1 VETIKYPN
9 ITDVERLLARPAQS
23 LEHLREP
30 ALAVIDDVRRNGD
43 SALRSYTQ
51 KFDGVSVSDFR
62 VSSAEF
68 AEAEKLV
75 SEELKKAIALATTNI
90 EKFHAAQVSKVE
102 KIETMPGVTCWR
114 KSVGVE
120 RVGLYIPGGSAPLFS
135 TVLMLGIP
143 AKIAGC
149 RRVALC
155 TPPNKSGK
163 IHPAILYAAQQV
175 GVSEVYKVGGM
186 QAIAALAFGT
196 ESIQRV
202 DKIFGPGNAYVT
214 AAKQLVSN
222 MGVAIDMPAGPSEVM
237 VLADETCNPIFVATD
252 LLSQAEHG
260 ADSQSVLV
268 CSDERTI
275 SAVQQAVCEQL
286 QNIERKD
293 LAQLSLNNSKIVL
306 VKNAEEM
313 LQVANIYAAE
323 HLIISTKNAD
333 EMAEKVVNAGSVF
346 IGSYSP
352 ESAGDYASGTNHAL
366 PTAGY
371 ARSFGGV
378 SVDSFVRKITFQK
391 LTREGLQNV
400 GAAVEV
406 MAEAEG
412 LQAHKNAV
420 SLRLECGICN

>member
-1 VETIKYPN
+1 MLNVETIKYPN
-9 ITDVERLLARPAQS
+9 IADVEHLLERPAHS
-23 LEHLREP
+23 LERLREP
-30 ALAVIDDVRRNGD
+30 ALAVIDEVRKSGD
-43 SALRSYTQ
+43 SALLEYTQ
-51 KFDGVSVSDFR
+51 RFDCVSLDSLR
-62 VSSAEF
+62 VSPAEF
-68 AEAEKLV
+68 AEADSLV
-75 SEELKKAIALATTNI
+75 SDELKDAIALAAKNI
-90 EKFHAAQVSKVE
+90 EKFHTAQVSKVE

-120 RVGLYIPGGSAPLFS
+120 RVGLYVPGGSAPLFS

-149 RRVALC
+149 SRIVLC
-155 TPPNKSGK
+155 TPPDRSGK
-163 IHPAILYAAQQV
+163 IHPAILYAARKV
-175 GVSEVYKVGGM
+175 GVVEVCKVGGM
-186 QAIAALAFGT
+186 QAIAALTFGT
-196 ESIQRV
+196 ESVPRV

-237 VLADETCNPIFVATD
+237 VLADEACNPEFVAAD

-260 ADSQSVLV
+260 PDSQVVLV
-268 CSDERTI
+268 CDSE
-275 SAVQQAVCEQL
+275 AVVDAVRNAVEEQL
-286 QNIERKD
+286 RVLERRD
-293 LAQLSLNNSKIVL
+293 LALLSLEKSKIVL

-333 EMAEKVVNAGSVF
+333 EMAERVVNAGSVF
-346 IGSYSP
+346 IGNYSP
-352 ESAGDYASGTNHAL
+352 ESVGDYASGTNHAL

-371 ARSFGGV
+371 ARSYGGV

-391 LTREGLQNV
+391 LTQEGIKNI
-400 GAAVEV
+400 GAAVET

-420 SLRLECGICN
+420 TLRIERE

>member
-1 VETIKYPN
+1 
-9 ITDVERLLARPAQS
+9 
-23 LEHLREP
+23 
-30 ALAVIDDVRRNGD
+30 
-43 SALRSYTQ
+43 
-51 KFDGVSVSDFR
+51 
-62 VSSAEF
+62 
-68 AEAEKLV
+68 
-75 SEELKKAIALATTNI
+75 LKNAIALAAKNI
-90 EKFHAAQVSKVE
+90 EKFHAAQVSKVD
-102 KIETMPGVTCWR
+102 KVETMSGVTCWR
-114 KSVGVE
+114 KSVGIE

-149 RRVALC
+149 SRVVLC

-163 IHPAILYAAQQV
+163 VNPAILYAAQQV
-175 GVSEVYKVGGM
+175 GVTEVYKVGGI

-196 ESIQRV
+196 ESVPRV

-237 VLADETCNPIFVATD
+237 VLADESANPAFVAAD

-268 CSDERTI
+268 CSNERI
-275 SAVQQAVCEQL
+275 VSAVQQAVSEQL
-286 QNIERKD
+286 QALQRKD

-313 LQVANIYAAE
+313 LQVANIYASE
-323 HLIISTKNAD
+323 HLIISTKNA
-333 EMAEKVVNAGSVF
+333 EKMAEKVVNAGSVF
-346 IGSYSP
+346 IGNYSP
-352 ESAGDYASGTNHAL
+352 ESVGDYASGTNHAL

-371 ARSFGGV
+371 ARSFSGV
-378 SVDSFVRKITFQK
+378 SVDSFIRKITFQK
-391 LTREGLQNV
+391 LTQEGLKNI
-400 GAAVEV
+400 GAAVEI

-420 SLRLECGICN
+420 SLRVKRE

>member
-1 VETIKYPN
+1 LKVELIKYPA
-9 ITDVERLLARPAQS
+9 ISDVERLLLRPAQS

-30 ALAVIDDVRRNGD
+30 ALAVIDEVRKNGD
-43 SALRSYTQ
+43 HALRSYTQ
-51 KFDGVSVSDFR
+51 KFDGVSIEAFR
-62 VSSAEF
+62 VSPSEF
-68 AEAEKLV
+68 AEAGNLV
-75 SEELKKAIALATTNI
+75 SEGLKKSIALAAKNI

-102 KIETMPGVTCWR
+102 KIETMSGVVCWR
-114 KSVGVE
+114 KSVGIE
-120 RVGLYIPGGSAPLFS
+120 RVGLYIPGGTAPLFS

-143 AKIAGC
+143 AKIADC
-149 RRVALC
+149 SRIIMC

-163 IHPAILYAAQQV
+163 IHPAILYAAQLV
-175 GVSEVYKVGGM
+175 GVSEIYKVGGI
-186 QAIAALAFGT
+186 QAIAALTFGT
-196 ESIQRV
+196 ESVPRV

-237 VLADETCNPIFVATD
+237 VLADESCNPAFAAAD

-260 ADSQSVLV
+260 ADSQVVLV
-268 CSDERTI
+268 SDSENVINEVR
-275 SAVQQAVCEQL
+275 QAVNEQL
-286 QNIERKD
+286 HSLERKD
-293 LAQLSLNNSKIVL
+293 IAKLSLEKSKMVL

-323 HLIISTKNAD
+323 HLIISTKNA
-333 EMAEKVVNAGSVF
+333 EKMAEMVVNAGSVF

-371 ARSFGGV
+371 ARSFSGV

-391 LTREGLQNV
+391 LTQQGLKSI
-400 GAAVEV
+400 GAAVEI
-406 MAEAEG
+406 MAEEEG

-420 SLRLECGICN
+420 SLRLK